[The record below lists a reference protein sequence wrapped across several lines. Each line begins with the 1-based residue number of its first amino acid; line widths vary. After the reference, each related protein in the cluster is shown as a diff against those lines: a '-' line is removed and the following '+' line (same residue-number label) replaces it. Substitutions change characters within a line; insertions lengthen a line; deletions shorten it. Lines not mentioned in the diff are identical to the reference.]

1 MVNTPDSWVIVK
13 IVSGDNK
20 DTTYKVLAGW
30 SGGYLQGD
38 SWKLNSGITSVEE
51 DGDYYLFHGY
61 SRSIYRCHKTAEG
74 MSGMMHGILW
84 QMQESPHAS
93 VEVVPV
99 SELKIVL
106 DRI

>member
-30 SGGYLQGD
+30 SGGYLHGD

-61 SRSIYRCHKTAEG
+61 SRSIYRCRKTAEG

-84 QMQESPHAS
+84 QMQDIPNAT